1 MHNCCR
7 APAGL
12 PSPAGIGLA
21 GRSGT
26 ARIGDLAGTESLAP
40 GEEAADCIMMR
51 RDEFVHHAV
60 SSLIGPDQ
68 PSVFDPFGETPNRA
82 PFPDLAENFPDTPI

>member
-1 MHNCCR
+1 
-7 APAGL
+7 
-12 PSPAGIGLA
+12 
-21 GRSGT
+21 
-26 ARIGDLAGTESLAP
+26 
-40 GEEAADCIMMR
+40 MMR

-68 PSVFDPFGETPNRA
+68 PSVFDPFGETPSRA